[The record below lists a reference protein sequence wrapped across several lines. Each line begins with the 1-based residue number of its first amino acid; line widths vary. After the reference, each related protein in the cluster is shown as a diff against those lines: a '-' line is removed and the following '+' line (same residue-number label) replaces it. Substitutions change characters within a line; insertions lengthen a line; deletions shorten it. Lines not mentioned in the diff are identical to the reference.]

1 MKINIVSIIIVF
13 LLAASSCYGKDA
25 KETATSPANQNTP
38 KTEKKVENKPQSPQP
53 FKPSEEVSA
62 DAVISFPTDI

>member
-1 MKINIVSIIIVF
+1 MKINILSIVLVL
-13 LLAASSCYGKDA
+13 LLAASFCYSQGE
-25 KETATSPANQNTP
+25 KETATKPENNNKP